1 MVVGAGQ
8 VELHV
13 HGSRSLKQK
22 RGVVKSIVRRVRN
35 EFNVAI
41 AEVGGQDTWDWA
53 VLGLAAVAHDG
64 GTARAVLE
72 RTIDFIEELH
82 LAEVIDQ
89 RVEILAAPE
98 GSL

>member
-1 MVVGAGQ
+1 MVVGAAQ
-8 VELHV
+8 VELHI

-22 RGVVKSIVRRVRN
+22 RGVVRSIVRRVHN

-41 AEVGGQDTWDWA
+41 AEVEGQDTWDWA
-53 VLGLAAVAHDG
+53 VLGLAAIAHEG

-82 LAEVIDQ
+82 LAEVMDQ
-89 RVEILAAPE
+89 RVEVLGAPE
-98 GSL
+98 GSI